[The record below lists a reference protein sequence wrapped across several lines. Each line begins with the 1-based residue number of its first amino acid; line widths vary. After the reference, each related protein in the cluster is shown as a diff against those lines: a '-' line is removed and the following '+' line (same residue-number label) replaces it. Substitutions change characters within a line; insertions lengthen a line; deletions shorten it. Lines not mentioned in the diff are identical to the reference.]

1 MRQLIRSIVL
11 LLLVVP
17 LTGCVPAVII
27 AGAAGATLG
36 GSVIYDQRS
45 YKTMNQDHNAR
56 AIIQDQIDQD
66 SQLRGQS
73 HISVSVFNNI
83 ASLFGQAETV
93 ELRDRAYQ
101 ITVKM
106 PYIRRIYNE
115 ITIGIPL
122 STLQRA
128 NDFWITTKVK
138 TAMLRKSGLRSS
150 NLKVVTE
157 DKIVYLI
164 GVSSPRQAAI
174 AAEIVRRISGVKKVV
189 KVFEYD

>member
-1 MRQLIRSIVL
+1 MKQLIRSIVL

-17 LTGCVPAVII
+17 LISCVPAVII

-36 GSVIYDQRS
+36 GAVIYDQRS
-45 YKTMNQDHNAR
+45 YKIMNQDHNAR
-56 AIIQDQIDQD
+56 AIIQAQIDQD

-83 ASLFGQAETV
+83 ASLVGQAETV

-101 ITVKM
+101 ITLKM

-115 ITIGIPL
+115 ITIGTPL
-122 STLQRA
+122 SALQRA